1 MKPLCT
7 LSLILCL
14 LFACCGTTLA
24 SNNGV
29 LSSSTILSC
38 SASLQ
43 KGSSKGKL
51 SLNYTIRGNAT
62 MSTIGVSSI
71 KLYTSSGSYV
81 TTITGTT
88 SNGLLA
94 KNSLSQKNSYTCSVT
109 SGTSYYAVVT
119 FVATG
124 GGLSDSKQIKTNTVT
139 AP

>member
-7 LSLILCL
+7 LSLIFCL
-14 LFACCGTTLA
+14 LFVCCGTTLA
-24 SNNGV
+24 ANSEV
-29 LSSSTILSC
+29 QSSATILSC

-51 SLNYTIRGNAT
+51 SLNYTIRGKAT
-62 MSTIGVSSI
+62 MSSIGVSSI

-88 SNGLLA
+88 SNGLLT
-94 KNSLSQKNSYTCSVT
+94 KNALSLYNSYTCSVT

-119 FVATG
+119 FIATG
-124 GGLSDSKQIKTNTVT
+124 GGLSDSRQVTTNTVT